1 MLRPVLL
8 ACSHGTDNPTG
19 QRVVSSVLD
28 QVRVLLPDVEVIETY
43 VDVQF
48 PQIDTVLLE
57 VPHHRDVIVV
67 PVLLS
72 AGYHVHHDIAQAVA
86 ARNEATGPRSQAVAT
101 PALGPH
107 PLLAD
112 LVVDRLRQ
120 GGVDRG
126 DVVFAAA
133 GSSDARASA
142 DVEAMVD
149 LVSQRW
155 QGAVTPGYCSAA
167 SPRVGEVITPTT
179 DAVANYLLAPGFFDD
194 RLHKVADPL
203 GVTVSAPLGHDP
215 RVAQVIVDRYCQ
227 AEQH

>member
-48 PQIDTVLLE
+48 PQIDTVILE

-120 GGVDRG
+120 GVLTVVMWCLLQLGLLTRG
-126 DVVFAAA
+126 PALM
-133 GSSDARASA
+133 SK
-142 DVEAMVD
+142 
-149 LVSQRW
+149 RW
-155 QGAVTPGYCSAA
+155 LIWCHS
-167 SPRVGEVITPTT
+167 VGR
-179 DAVANYLLAPGFFDD
+179 G
-194 RLHKVADPL
+194 
-203 GVTVSAPLGHDP
+203 
-215 RVAQVIVDRYCQ
+215 Q
-227 AEQH
+227 